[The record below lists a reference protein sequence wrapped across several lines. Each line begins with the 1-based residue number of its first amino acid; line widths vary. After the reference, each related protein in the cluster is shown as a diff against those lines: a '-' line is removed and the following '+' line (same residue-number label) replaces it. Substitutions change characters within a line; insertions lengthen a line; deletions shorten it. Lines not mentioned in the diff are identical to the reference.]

1 LVPPR
6 VFQSGEERKGK
17 GRKGKVC
24 VDIRICGVEP
34 LRYCRNEKKVEE
46 DVKHF

>member
-6 VFQSGEERKGK
+6 VLESGGERKGK
-17 GRKGKVC
+17 ESVC
-24 VDIRICGVEP
+24 RYMICGVEP
-34 LRYCRNEKKVEE
+34 LRYCRNEKVEE